1 MEFGQYF
8 LPRELILQI
17 FHYFMVKYL
26 RISKDCNKFFSDDQ
40 FWIETYKKEKITV
53 GYSLEGHHTNL
64 MVHYFKIKNNSKLF
78 WNKPLYKFNFTG
90 DPFDYSGKINRK
102 FYNTYQNY
110 VLSFME
116 KNKRLITTF
125 ACHNPYHRKF
135 VHHLCD
141 IMNLGHSK
149 NDFSLKDYG
158 NFNDYEDRFYYY
170 NNIERSFGLHIN
182 DNHDHTL
189 GFDLCADCSLENKL
203 WKNYLSYVS
212 SDKKSQMNVKD
223 LVLKLSQNTKRS
235 LLKDNHGNLFSKQNP
250 EVLLETIKRYNT
262 TRK

>member
-1 MEFGQYF
+1 MDFGQYF

-17 FHYFMVKYL
+17 FHHFMVKYL
-26 RISKDCNKFFSDDQ
+26 RISKDCNKFFSDNQ

-53 GYSLEGHHTNL
+53 GYSLEGDHTNL

-141 IMNLGHSK
+141 IVNLGH
-149 NDFSLKDYG
+149 LKILICTNG
-158 NFNDYEDRFYYY
+158 H
-170 NNIERSFGLHIN
+170 NITTLKQKVTQTIGLLI
-182 DNHDHTL
+182 
-189 GFDLCADCSLENKL
+189 
-203 WKNYLSYVS
+203 Y
-212 SDKKSQMNVKD
+212 KKSIEKGLDKILQNGKYKHI
-223 LVLKLSQNTKRS
+223 KLFK
-235 LLKDNHGNLFSKQNP
+235 
-250 EVLLETIKRYNT
+250 
-262 TRK
+262 